1 MDLPLMLKP
10 RERNYFCCFNSKIY
24 EGRIDLFSEN
34 YVHWGLFYSG
44 DTLGTKASVPLM
56 EVGLGFVYF

>member
-10 RERNYFCCFNSKIY
+10 RERNYFCYFNTKIY
-24 EGRIDLFSEN
+24 EGRTDLFSEN
-34 YVHWGLFYSG
+34 YVHWDLFYSG
-44 DTLGTKASVPLM
+44 DTLGTKASAPLM